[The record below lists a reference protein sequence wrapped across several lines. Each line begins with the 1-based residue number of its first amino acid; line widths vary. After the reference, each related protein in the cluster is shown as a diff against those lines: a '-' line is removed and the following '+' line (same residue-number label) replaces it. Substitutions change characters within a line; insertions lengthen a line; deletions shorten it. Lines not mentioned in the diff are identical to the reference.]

1 MTVPTLIVFGREDR
15 VIPAEYGAEFA
26 RLIAGSRLEVIERVR
41 AHPVAWSASSATKEL
56 VGEFLRGV
64 SAHGVEI
71 GLLILRVVT
80 GLAWCGHGTQ
90 KLFGWFGAKARGTLE
105 DEFTHFGYHP
115 PLLFGRLAG
124 VTELTAGLLLAT
136 GFATPV
142 GAGLLAAVSVQ
153 AIAAVKWPNGPWIQD
168 DGYEYLLLLAAIGIS
183 LRLRRRRA
191 ALARRGARDG
201 LRRRRSGRG
210 QRRGC
215 GADAVDATPPGL
227 AVDDRAGGVPELI
240 LWAGSVKGLTLPE
253 RIAGRPRRPF
263 HRGLALPV

>member
-1 MTVPTLIVFGREDR
+1 M
-15 VIPAEYGAEFA
+15 
-26 RLIAGSRLEVIERVR
+26 
-41 AHPVAWSASSATKEL
+41 
-56 VGEFLRGV
+56 

-124 VTELTAGLLLAT
+124 VTEVTAGLLLAT

-142 GAGLLAAVSVQ
+142 GAGLIAAVSVQ

-168 DGYEYLLLLAAIGIS
+168 DGYEYLLVLAAIGIAFAFVGAGQLS
-183 LRLRRRRA
+183 LDA
-191 ALARRGARDG
+191 ALGTGFAGVGAG
-201 LRRRRSGRG
+201 VVS
-210 QRRGC
+210 
-215 GADAVDATPPGL
+215 AAVAALTPL
-227 AVDDRAGGVPELI
+227 M
-240 LWAGSVKGLTLPE
+240 
-253 RIAGRPRRPF
+253 PRRLGSP
-263 HRGLALPV
+263 G